1 MPTGGLIGRSRA
13 GLMARGEP
21 GGLMPG
27 ELAVLTANYQVVS
40 FKKKK
45 KKKKEREREK

>member
-1 MPTGGLIGRSRA
+1 
-13 GLMARGEP
+13 MARGEP

-45 KKKKEREREK
+45 KKKEREREK